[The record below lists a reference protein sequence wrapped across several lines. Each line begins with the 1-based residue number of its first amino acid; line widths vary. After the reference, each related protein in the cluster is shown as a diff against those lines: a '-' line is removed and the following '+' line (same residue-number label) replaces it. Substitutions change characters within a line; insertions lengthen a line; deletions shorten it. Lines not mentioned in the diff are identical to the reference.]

1 MKTEILLSRNHTTL
15 LIISTQ
21 FTGFSLIAVLALTLT
36 NTSNPLIPFLLL
48 AFIVSCVAFLISI
61 VAHIGVIDYVG
72 TNELQHANYYI
83 VTSTSMDMLGLFA
96 FTIGIGG
103 LGYLYATW
111 LGYVSTGCAIIA
123 IYAFIKLSVYSSR
136 IDKGMS

>member
-1 MKTEILLSRNHTTL
+1 MKTEILLLRNHTTL

-36 NTSNPLIPFLLL
+36 NISNPLTPFLLL
-48 AFIVSCVAFLISI
+48 AFIISCVAFLISI
-61 VAHIGVIDYVG
+61 VAHIGVIDYAG
-72 TNELQHANYYI
+72 TNELEHTDYYI
-83 VTSTSMDMLGLFA
+83 IASTSMNMLGLFA

-111 LGYVSTGCAIIA
+111 LGYASTCCAIIA
-123 IYAFIKLSVYSSR
+123 IYAFSKISVHSYKINRS
-136 IDKGMS
+136 